1 LEEVNGQQFCN
12 NPACDERIAQD
23 IAFVGGK
30 DVLNIDGSSIE
41 TARKMVAYWKENHP
55 EERPAYTIMFAF
67 TKDMLMD
74 LEGFAEKSAEK
85 LYGSIQAASR
95 DVELPRF
102 IKALCLPGIGTDV
115 GKILADEFGS
125 LDNVLQKLAE
135 EPSPQ
140 EMLQEINGIGP
151 KTAEVV
157 SSAEFS
163 LAVKNLQQ
171 YVSIAAY
178 EKQEVPT
185 GDFAG
190 KIFVLTGKMAQ
201 PRSYY
206 VELIEKA
213 GGKEGKSVSGKT
225 DYLVIQDVNST
236 SSKAVKAREMG
247 TKLISPEELVKLLS

>member
-1 LEEVNGQQFCN
+1 MQ
-12 NPACDERIAQD
+12 
-23 IAFVGGK
+23 
-30 DVLNIDGSSIE
+30 
-41 TARKMVAYWKENHP
+41 NHQNQ
-55 EERPAYTIMFAF
+55 RPH
-67 TKDMLMD
+67 
-74 LEGFAEKSAEK
+74 
-85 LYGSIQAASR
+85 
-95 DVELPRF
+95 
-102 IKALCLPGIGTDV
+102 
-115 GKILADEFGS
+115 
-125 LDNVLQKLAE
+125 LQ
-135 EPSPQ
+135 
-140 EMLQEINGIGP
+140 LQ
-151 KTAEVV
+151 
-157 SSAEFS
+157 EFS

-247 TKLISPEELVKLLS
+247 TKLISPEELVEILS